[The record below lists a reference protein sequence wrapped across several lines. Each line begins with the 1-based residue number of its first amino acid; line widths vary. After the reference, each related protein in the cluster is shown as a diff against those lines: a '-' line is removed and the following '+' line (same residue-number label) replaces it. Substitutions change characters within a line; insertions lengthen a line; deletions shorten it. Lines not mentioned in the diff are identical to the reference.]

1 MAIDNAS
8 KMKAIR
14 KAIKILRESNSK
26 NKMMNVNER
35 NYVIDILKDIEKQL
49 QVEKDEQ
56 TGMAWWQDM
65 PHISTVFST
74 IKVSPKYI
82 VILLFLLLDLLGWDV
97 WLMTCKGR
105 CEQHRA
111 LRPADGSGRY
121 SAGQK
126 RCAMCEIFIKWK
138 GSWCPCCGC
147 RLRSKPRNTVD
158 RRRAAMDLSNASNN
172 RPQALLYH

>member
-74 IKVSPKYI
+74 IKFSPKYI
-82 VILLFLLLDLLGWDV
+82 VILLFLL
-97 WLMTCKGR
+97 
-105 CEQHRA
+105 
-111 LRPADGSGRY
+111 
-121 SAGQK
+121 
-126 RCAMCEIFIKWK
+126 
-138 GSWCPCCGC
+138 
-147 RLRSKPRNTVD
+147 VD
-158 RRRAAMDLSNASNN
+158 
-172 RPQALLYH
+172 